1 MQCSCVVYFAISCSL
16 RSAVECKY
24 LRYIGDIYS
33 TEQCRILRNSV
44 EYHRMLL
51 FIVTIPPP
59 HSLLRGFPRRC
70 QLPRC
75 LLLRRR
81 SSPVP
86 RPCPAPP
93 DAGHPHRCRRRRPV
107 VKNSALFVLRKMDF
121 PDMDETAYLGSSCLC
136 DLSSILRCVRGIVPC
151 WMLISP
157 ILRMCESPIHDV

>member
-1 MQCSCVVYFAISCSL
+1 MQCSCVVYFAIPCSL

-51 FIVTIPPP
+51 FIVTIPLP

-75 LLLRRR
+75 LLLRR

-121 PDMDETAYLGSSCLC
+121 PDMDETGLPRKLLPVRPLLHSSLRWGH
-136 DLSSILRCVRGIVPC
+136 RCV
-151 WMLISP
+151 LDAD
-157 ILRMCESPIHDV
+157 L